1 MSWIVWN
8 SVARMGYPEVGPMW
22 RTKPDVFSSREEG
35 EVAMRVKV
43 LQFVDSLKKRPD
55 VVEVKD
61 ATDSGVWYVTNDS
74 THPDGVRAVHASW
87 ICCPAGFNPN
97 DPH

>member
-22 RTKPDVFSSREEG
+22 RTKPDIFSSREES

-43 LQFVDSLKKRPD
+43 L
-55 VVEVKD
+55 
-61 ATDSGVWYVTNDS
+61 
-74 THPDGVRAVHASW
+74 
-87 ICCPAGFNPN
+87 
-97 DPH
+97 